1 MRVGNDVTP
10 CITKHETPSTHH
22 LVAKDRM
29 NASSA
34 FSRAA
39 ICRLYAEQVWL
50 GCALL
55 WKKQNCARGQPK
67 PHCEPRSNYH
77 RKEAGVQPL
86 GHTRPL
92 SMTSWDAEGCLAAGF
107 GISGIRCNAP
117 AAETSTTLQHEQ
129 FPLPVGVVGSC
140 LQEAS
145 VLLIVRAVHKLR
157 EAHI

>member
-1 MRVGNDVTP
+1 MQSKFGWGVHCCGKSKTVHVDN
-10 CITKHETPSTHH
+10 PSPTVSH
-22 LVAKDRM
+22 
-29 NASSA
+29 
-34 FSRAA
+34 AA
-39 ICRLYAEQVWL
+39 TTTW
-50 GCALL
+50 
-55 WKKQNCARGQPK
+55 
-67 PHCEPRSNYH
+67 
-77 RKEAGVQPL
+77 KEAGVQPL

-129 FPLPVGVVGSC
+129 LPLPVGVVRSC

-157 EAHI
+157 EART